1 MSALDI
7 HVCVKELQEIVG
19 GKVEKIY
26 HYPPNEIRFKIYA
39 KGRKD
44 LVIEAGKRIH
54 LTVFPKESPRFPS
67 PFAMLLRKHLDGRKI
82 VSLRQHD
89 FDRVVVIEFSDGKK
103 VIVELF
109 AKGNVALTDEKFNVI
124 MDIRGKCR
132 GIYKFPQAKAPFK
145 FTLEEMKDICNE
157 KKDIVK
163 ILAVKLGLGGLF
175 AEEVCLRAEVNKNKF
190 GTELSDAELNRI
202 HTAVMSIFDP
212 VLKGQT
218 KPHIVLKGTDY
229 IDVLPLELE
238 YYRDFEKRYFD
249 RFNAALDEYYSRILV
264 DRSEIEESEEIKR
277 LKRRLEIQIETK
289 KKLEE
294 EMRNYRKLGD
304 LIYENYDKIK
314 RILERANGDRVVVN
328 LNGKEITIDTNIDIH
343 ELAGRYYEKAKKAKE
358 KLEGL
363 LIAIKK
369 TEEEIERVKKKE
381 ELKYSSPIRIVR
393 KREWFERFRWF
404 LTSDN
409 MLAIGGR
416 NARMNEEIVSKY
428 LEVKDLFFHT
438 QTPGAPVVVLKRGQE
453 APKSSIIETAQ
464 FSAIYSSLWKRG
476 IHSGEVYYVTPD
488 QVKRS
493 AKAGEYLPKGSF
505 YIVGRRNYVT
515 VELKCAIGVDLSNL
529 KVMGGPI
536 SAISKHCDY
545 YVTLEI
551 GDMDVNE
558 LSVKIAKVLVD
569 KAKMDDRLVVKA
581 LATPDEIAKF
591 LPPGRSRIVGV

>member
-132 GIYKFPQAKAPFK
+132 GIYKFPQTKAPFE
-145 FTLEEMKDICNE
+145 FTLKEMKDICNE
-157 KKDIVK
+157 KKEIVK

-175 AEEVCLRAEVNKNKF
+175 AEEVCLRADVNKNKF
-190 GTELSDAELNRI
+190 GTDLSDAELDRI

-264 DRSEIEESEEIKR
+264 DRSEIEESEEIKK

-289 KKLEE
+289 KKLEK

-328 LNGKEITIDTNIDIH
+328 LNGKEITIDTNMDIH
-343 ELAGRYYEKAKKAKE
+343 ELAERYYEKAKKAKE

-438 QTPGAPVVVLKRGQE
+438 QAPGAPVVVLKRGQE
-453 APKSSIIETAQ
+453 APKSSIMETAQ

-529 KVMGGPI
+529 RVMGGPI